1 MFQRQSRNPFPAR
14 NILILAALVLACL
27 LYVLRSMKEQT
38 VPPATPETPAVEADS
53 LK

>member
-27 LYVLRSMKEQT
+27 LYVLRSMKEK
-38 VPPATPETPAVEADS
+38 PAEPAAPETPAVQADT